1 MPRFVDEVENRGRG
15 IADDLETMGESPW
28 YRQAGASASA
38 KVELEHAAEVRR
50 IAAYVDAYVVNFAGN
65 AREELGLR
73 MTLLPIFA
81 GWKPALPGLRG
92 RYARRVTNLKRD
104 WAICVATT
112 AIFTLIFA
120 SCCTDRFWPPSKV
133 KTT

>member
-1 MPRFVDEVENRGRG
+1 MFVDEVENRGRG

-38 KVELEHAAEVRR
+38 KGELEHAAEVRR

-73 MTLLPIFA
+73 MALLPMHSA
-81 GWKPALPGLRG
+81 HD
-92 RYARRVTNLKRD
+92 ARRRHRGT
-104 WAICVATT
+104 APSAT
-112 AIFTLIFA
+112 
-120 SCCTDRFWPPSKV
+120 P
-133 KTT
+133 